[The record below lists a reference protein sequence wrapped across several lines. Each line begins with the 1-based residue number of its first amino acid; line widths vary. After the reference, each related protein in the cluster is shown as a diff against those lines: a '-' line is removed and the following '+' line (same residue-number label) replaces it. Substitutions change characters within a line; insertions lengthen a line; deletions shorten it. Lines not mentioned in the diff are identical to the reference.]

1 MEFVRLLCLVAKL
14 LAPIICKQISFKVH
28 ILTEDSSS
36 RSGMLKC
43 SRIATIA
50 LDMLS
55 SKNYVLCV
63 ASEIR
68 QYKQTPFLS
77 KAEVVQ

>member
-1 MEFVRLLCLVAKL
+1 
-14 LAPIICKQISFKVH
+14 
-28 ILTEDSSS
+28 
-36 RSGMLKC
+36 MLKC

-55 SKNYVLCV
+55 SKDYALCV

-68 QYKQTPFLS
+68 QYKQMPFLS
-77 KAEVVQ
+77 KDEVVQ